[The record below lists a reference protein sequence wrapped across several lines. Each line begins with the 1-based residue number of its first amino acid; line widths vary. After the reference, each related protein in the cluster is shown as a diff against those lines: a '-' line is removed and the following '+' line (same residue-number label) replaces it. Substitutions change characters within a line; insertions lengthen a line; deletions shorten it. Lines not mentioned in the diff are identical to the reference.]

1 MKFYGTSAA
10 EAIPNPFCDC
20 FLCNHARKAGGKDI
34 RTRSMFR
41 LSEQIVI
48 DLGADSLMQAIA
60 YGDFRNLEHVL
71 ITHSHEDHFAYM
83 MMGVRKMATHRKE
96 TPLIYYLTDKAY
108 DIIDFYRNNT
118 PILKGSVKELEENNI
133 IQFKK
138 LEFYQEYQVGN
149 VKVIPFKGN
158 HFGNMDENAAN
169 YLITMDDGKILFYGL
184 DTGYYLEETFEKLKN
199 YKFDYFISE
208 CTFGNAP
215 DRPEK
220 PHGHL
225 DIPSCMLVFKRLLE
239 QGTINENTKIYLT
252 HINHCHTATH
262 QDMVDYFTK
271 TDFPCEIQ
279 VAYDGM
285 EI

>member
-41 LSEQIVI
+41 LSEQIAI

-96 TPLIYYLTDKAY
+96 TPLILTDKAY

>member
-1 MKFYGTSAA
+1 
-10 EAIPNPFCDC
+10 
-20 FLCNHARKAGGKDI
+20 
-34 RTRSMFR
+34 
-41 LSEQIVI
+41 
-48 DLGADSLMQAIA
+48 MQAIA